1 MPPLRIRQMYF
12 IEPKLGNYCFTAA
25 INGSSTFSSIICRI
39 KTQNTLRNCEFTLIT
54 SMFPFHY
61 FRMLFNKRLL
71 SGSQSSHSNLS
82 QASVTSDLLSADEAD
97 SPINAQHPKIAER
110 RSNCS
115 SDIQGEKKVVCTSLI
130 V

>member
-1 MPPLRIRQMYF
+1 M
-12 IEPKLGNYCFTAA
+12 
-25 INGSSTFSSIICRI
+25 
-39 KTQNTLRNCEFTLIT
+39 QNKDTKYLCEFTLIM
-54 SMFPFHY
+54 SVFPFHY

-82 QASVTSDLLSADEAD
+82 QASVTSDLLSADEVE

-115 SDIQGEKKVVCTSLI
+115 SDIQGEKKSQFLQEFQYKTRLACASISQYQAHASCIFELNFKGQ
-130 V
+130 